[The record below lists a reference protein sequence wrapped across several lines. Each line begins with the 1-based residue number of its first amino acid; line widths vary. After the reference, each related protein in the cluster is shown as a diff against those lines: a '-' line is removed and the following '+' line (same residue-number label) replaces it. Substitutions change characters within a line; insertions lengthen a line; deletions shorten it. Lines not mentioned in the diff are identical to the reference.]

1 MITGLDH
8 VAIAVPSIEEART
21 FYEKLGLEITAIEV
35 VEH

>member
-21 FYEKLGLEITAIEV
+21 FYEKLGLETAS
-35 VEH
+35 